1 VKIDYKKYS
10 APADELVEL
19 ADRTDDYDT
28 AQMLRDA
35 AWTIRFL
42 VNQINVIQA
51 DRRVE
56 RKQAFDAAVR
66 RHKGL

>member
-1 VKIDYKKYS
+1 MKIDYKQYS
-10 APADELVEL
+10 RSADELVEL

-35 AWTIRFL
+35 AWTIQFL
-42 VNQINVIQA
+42 VNQISIIQT

-56 RKQAFDAAVR
+56 RKLAFEAAVR
-66 RHKGL
+66 RHKGF